1 MTLPQGIETMDYAGD
16 IILIGVNMNQERYS
30 EIMQGLPEADRL
42 KVIGWRTVSKGGV
55 TNG

>member
-1 MTLPQGIETMDYAGD
+1 MTLPQGIETMNYDADD
-16 IILIGVNMNQERYS
+16 IILIGVNMTQELYQ

-42 KVIGWRTVSKGGV
+42 KVIGWRNIKGGV